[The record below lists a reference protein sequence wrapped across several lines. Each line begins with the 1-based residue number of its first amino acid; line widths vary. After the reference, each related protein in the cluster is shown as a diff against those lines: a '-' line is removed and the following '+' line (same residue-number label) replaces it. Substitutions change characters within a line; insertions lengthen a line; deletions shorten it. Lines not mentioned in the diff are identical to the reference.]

1 MGDERQDLCSL
12 KSGPRGSPRE
22 GWGPGVREEA
32 KKHIEGSQEARKY
45 DWLSGRCREEGGE
58 GDSGIPNMEP
68 GNDVVWWQQVVQDIE
83 LIGYKDSRLCL

>member
-32 KKHIEGSQEARKY
+32 KNHIEGSQEARKC
-45 DWLSGRCREEGGE
+45 DWLSGRCRERKEVKVILASPTWNQGMMLSGG
-58 GDSGIPNMEP
+58 
-68 GNDVVWWQQVVQDIE
+68 
-83 LIGYKDSRLCL
+83 SR

>member
-12 KSGPRGSPRE
+12 KSGHRGSPRE

-45 DWLSGRCREEGGE
+45 DWGSGRCGE
-58 GDSGIPNMEP
+58 RKEVKVILTSPTWNQGMMLSDG
-68 GNDVVWWQQVVQDIE
+68 
-83 LIGYKDSRLCL
+83 SR